1 MKKFLLSIIFLI
13 IILIISLVLF
23 RDLIV
28 KKTFE
33 SILSN
38 NLNRVVEIGS
48 FDVGYLNGEVNL
60 KKIEI
65 YNKDFPGK
73 LLIINKAFAQLDA
86 MSFYEDTIKIDNIL
100 LDGVNV
106 NYFSNINMRV
116 NNNFNSLKRTLE
128 NNNRQP
134 SKPDSKKFLI
144 KQLDIKNIQVS
155 ATSLELNLTQ
165 KVGLNDMNFENLGN
179 AMGSKNYNILA
190 SEIIEIANK
199 EIKEKIAAG
208 AVDEEVIKDKIKEQL
223 KKKFKKLLKWIK
235 GLH

>member
-1 MKKFLLSIIFLI
+1 MKKILLSIVSLLIISTIFLI
-13 IILIISLVLF
+13 LF

-38 NLNRVVEIGS
+38 NLNRVVEINS

-60 KKIEI
+60 EKIEI
-65 YNKDFPGK
+65 NNKNFPGK
-73 LLIINKAFAQLDA
+73 LLIIDKAFAQLDA

-100 LDGVNV
+100 LDGVNI

-128 NNNRQP
+128 NNNRQL
-134 SKPDSKKFLI
+134 SKSNSKKFLI

-165 KVGLNDMNFENLGN
+165 KVGLNDLKFENLGN
-179 AMGSKNYNILA
+179 ATGSKNYNTLA

-208 AVDEEVIKDKIKEQL
+208 AIDEEVIKDKIKEQL
-223 KKKFKKLLKWIK
+223 KKKFKKLLK
-235 GLH
+235 

>member
-1 MKKFLLSIIFLI
+1 MKKFILITAIIFIISIIFVV
-13 IILIISLVLF
+13 SF

-38 NLNRVVEIGS
+38 NLNRVVEIGI
-48 FDVGYLNGEVNL
+48 FDVGYLSGEVNL
-60 KKIEI
+60 EKIEI
-65 YNKDFPGK
+65 NNKDFPGK
-73 LLIINKAFAQLDA
+73 LLIVDKAFAQLDA
-86 MSFYEDTIKIDNIL
+86 MSFYEDTIKIDNIV
-100 LDGVNV
+100 LDGINV

-165 KVGLNDMNFENLGN
+165 KVGLNDMKFENLGN
-179 AMGSKNYNILA
+179 AKGSKNYNILA
-190 SEIIEIANK
+190 REIIEIANI

-223 KKKFKKLLKWIK
+223 KKKFKKLLK
-235 GLH
+235 

>member
-1 MKKFLLSIIFLI
+1 MKKFLLSVFFLI
-13 IILIISLVLF
+13 ITSIIFLVLF

-65 YNKDFPGK
+65 NNRDFPGK
-73 LLIINKAFAQLDA
+73 LLVIDKAFAQLDA

-128 NNNRQP
+128 NNNRQL
-134 SKPDSKKFLI
+134 SKSNSKKFLI

-165 KVGLNDMNFENLGN
+165 KVGLNDMKFENLGN
-179 AMGSKNYNILA
+179 AKGSKNYNILA
-190 SEIIEIANK
+190 REIIEIANI

-223 KKKFKKLLKWIK
+223 KKKFKKLLK
-235 GLH
+235 

>member
-1 MKKFLLSIIFLI
+1 MKKFLLSIVFLI

-65 YNKDFPGK
+65 YNRDFPGK
-73 LLIINKAFAQLDA
+73 LLVIDKAFAQLDA

-100 LDGVNV
+100 LDGVDI

-155 ATSLELNLTQ
+155 ATSLELNLSQ

-179 AMGSKNYNILA
+179 ATGSKNYNTLA

-235 GLH
+235 GIH

>member
-1 MKKFLLSIIFLI
+1 MKKFFLFIISLI
-13 IILIISLVLF
+13 IILIIFVFLF

-38 NLNRVVEIGS
+38 NLDRIVEIDS
-48 FDVGYLNGEVNL
+48 FDVGYLSGEVNL
-60 KKIEI
+60 EKIEI
-65 YNKDFPGK
+65 NNKDFPGK
-73 LLIINKAFAQLDA
+73 LLIIDKAFAQLDA
-86 MSFYEDTIKIDNIL
+86 MSFYGNTIKIDNIS

-106 NYFSNINMRV
+106 NYFSNVNKRV

-128 NNNRQP
+128 NSNRQP

-155 ATSLELNLTQ
+155 ATLLELNLRQ
-165 KVGLNDMNFENLGN
+165 KVGLNDMKFENLGN

-208 AVDEEVIKDKIKEQL
+208 AVDEEAIKDKIKEQL
-223 KKKFKKLLKWIK
+223 EKKFKKLLK
-235 GLH
+235 

>member
-1 MKKFLLSIIFLI
+1 MKKFLLFTISLIIISIIF
-13 IILIISLVLF
+13 LVLF

-48 FDVGYLNGEVNL
+48 FDVGYLSGEVNL
-60 KKIEI
+60 EKIEI
-65 YNKDFPGK
+65 NNKDFPGK
-73 LLIINKAFAQLDA
+73 LLIVDKAFAQLDA

-100 LDGVNV
+100 LDGINI
-106 NYFSNINMRV
+106 NYFTNINNRV
-116 NNNFNSLKRTLE
+116 SNNFNSLKRTLE

-155 ATSLELNLTQ
+155 ATSLELNLTH
-165 KVGLNDMNFENLGN
+165 KVVLNDMKFTNLGN
-179 AMGSKNYNILA
+179 ANGSKNYNILA
-190 SEIIEIANK
+190 REIIEIANR

-223 KKKFKKLLKWIK
+223 KKKFKKLLK
-235 GLH
+235 

>member
-1 MKKFLLSIIFLI
+1 MKKFLLSVFFLI
-13 IILIISLVLF
+13 ITSIIFLVLF

-65 YNKDFPGK
+65 NNRDFPGK
-73 LLIINKAFAQLDA
+73 LLVIDKAFAQLDA

-116 NNNFNSLKRTLE
+116 NNNFNSLKRTLK

-155 ATSLELNLTQ
+155 ATLLELNLKQ
-165 KVGLNDMNFENLGN
+165 KIGLNDMNFENLGN
-179 AMGSKNYNILA
+179 ARGSKNYNILA

-208 AVDEEVIKDKIKEQL
+208 AVDEELIKDKIKEQL
-223 KKKFKKLLKWIK
+223 KKKFKKLLK
-235 GLH
+235 

>member
-1 MKKFLLSIIFLI
+1 MKKFLLSVVFLI
-13 IILIISLVLF
+13 ITSIIFLVLF

-48 FDVGYLNGEVNL
+48 FDVGYLNGEVKL
-60 KKIEI
+60 TKIEI
-65 YNKDFPGK
+65 NNRDFPGK
-73 LLIINKAFAQLDA
+73 LLIIDKAFAQLDA

-100 LDGVNV
+100 LDGVNI
-106 NYFSNINMRV
+106 NYFSNINMRL

-134 SKPDSKKFLI
+134 SNPDSKKFLI

-165 KVGLNDMNFENLGN
+165 KVGLNDMKFENLGN
-179 AMGSKNYNILA
+179 AKGSKNYNILA
-190 SEIIEIANK
+190 REIIEIANK

-223 KKKFKKLLKWIK
+223 KKKFKKLLK
-235 GLH
+235 

>member
-1 MKKFLLSIIFLI
+1 MKKILLSIVSLLIISTIFLI
-13 IILIISLVLF
+13 LF

-38 NLNRVVEIGS
+38 NLNRVVEINS

-60 KKIEI
+60 EKIEI
-65 YNKDFPGK
+65 NNKNFPGK
-73 LLIINKAFAQLDA
+73 LLIIDKAFAQLDA

-100 LDGVNV
+100 LDGVNI

-128 NNNRQP
+128 NNNRQL
-134 SKPDSKKFLI
+134 SKSNSKKFLI

-155 ATSLELNLTQ
+155 ATSLELNLKH
-165 KVGLNDMNFENLGN
+165 KVVLNDMKFTNLGN
-179 AMGSKNYNILA
+179 ANGSKNYNILA
-190 SEIIEIANK
+190 REIIEIANR
-199 EIKEKIAAG
+199 EIKEKIAIG

-223 KKKFKKLLKWIK
+223 KKKFKKLLK
-235 GLH
+235 

>member
-1 MKKFLLSIIFLI
+1 MKKFLLSIVFLI

-65 YNKDFPGK
+65 YNRDFPGK
-73 LLIINKAFAQLDA
+73 LLVIDKAFAQLDA

-100 LDGVNV
+100 LDGVDI

-155 ATSLELNLTQ
+155 ATSLELNLSQ

-179 AMGSKNYNILA
+179 ATGSKNYNTLA

-208 AVDEEVIKDKIKEQL
+208 AVDEELIKDKIKEQL
-223 KKKFKKLLKWIK
+223 KKKFKKLLK
-235 GLH
+235 